1 MLSGQSLLVAP
12 APPVYGP
19 IRPPVI
25 APVNAGKYS
34 IAIVSGLS
42 DITSVAWGR
51 SITGPGTGFVLSGAP
66 VGATYTF
73 SVTSSGGGTPITGS
87 GAVGSTSPQYVL
99 GINVAMMPNG
109 TLTYTVRVSSSA
121 GSSLVTAT
129 TTLAQTVPAGY
140 SIQAPSTITSF
151 DTSGTEPITPDEAS
165 DTGFM
170 FVNAELGA
178 CYRYT
183 VSSSGGGTPVTGSGT
198 VTEVCVGP
206 HATYP
211 GEIVPAYMMAIPLV
225 TGINVSSLPDGTLT
239 FVVTVTNGAGTG
251 APATATATLTH
262 AWPDLKGP

>member
-1 MLSGQSLLVAP
+1 MLGNRRAGASGRGHRGRSVALNNGRGGRRLGLERLEDRRMLSGQSLLVAP

-109 TLTYTVRVSSSA
+109 TLT
-121 GSSLVTAT
+121 
-129 TTLAQTVPAGY
+129 
-140 SIQAPSTITSF
+140 
-151 DTSGTEPITPDEAS
+151 
-165 DTGFM
+165 
-170 FVNAELGA
+170 
-178 CYRYT
+178 
-183 VSSSGGGTPVTGSGT
+183 
-198 VTEVCVGP
+198 
-206 HATYP
+206 
-211 GEIVPAYMMAIPLV
+211 
-225 TGINVSSLPDGTLT
+225 
-239 FVVTVTNGAGTG
+239 
-251 APATATATLTH
+251 
-262 AWPDLKGP
+262 